1 MGTRRPFRTRN
12 EIEYSNGLSLGRI
25 AKSGGKQHDDGSA
38 PRGLVNQALMHGP
51 AWAVLF
57 LRTLAAFPKVMQNI
71 NLRLLQLDLVNR
83 RDPPPL

>member
-1 MGTRRPFRTRN
+1 MGTKMQVRRGK

-25 AKSGGKQHDDGSA
+25 AKSGGKQHDDWSS
-38 PRGLVNQALMHGP
+38 PRGLVYQALMRGP

-57 LRTLAAFPKVMQNI
+57 LRTSAAFPKVMQNI

-83 RDPPPL
+83 RDAPPL

>member
-1 MGTRRPFRTRN
+1 MGTRMQFRTRK

-25 AKSGGKQHDDGSA
+25 AKFGGKQHDDGSA